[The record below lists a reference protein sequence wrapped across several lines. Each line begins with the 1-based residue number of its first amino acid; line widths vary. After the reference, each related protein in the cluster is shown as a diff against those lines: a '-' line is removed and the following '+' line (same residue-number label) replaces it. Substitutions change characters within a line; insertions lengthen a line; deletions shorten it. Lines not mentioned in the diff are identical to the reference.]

1 MLARTNS
8 RHSAPDHASLHQKIA
23 QGRGLL
29 IPPGWVWDGWDDCTE
44 DVPEE
49 FFRFDRFI
57 KDGIYVVD
65 RRFAVDHFGDLL
77 DAEVDGDL
85 DHDVAKASSDQD
97 SDDEDY
103 PELDHGGA

>member
-1 MLARTNS
+1 M
-8 RHSAPDHASLHQKIA
+8 
-23 QGRGLL
+23 
-29 IPPGWVWDGWDDCTE
+29 WDGWDDCTE

-49 FFRFDRFI
+49 FFRFDGFI

>member
-1 MLARTNS
+1 M
-8 RHSAPDHASLHQKIA
+8 
-23 QGRGLL
+23 
-29 IPPGWVWDGWDDCTE
+29 
-44 DVPEE
+44 
-49 FFRFDRFI
+49 
-57 KDGIYVVD
+57 VD
-65 RRFAVDHFGDLL
+65 RRFAIDHFGDLL